1 MERLGRKGGSWG
13 SDAMDGMEAL
23 EGGNQDK
30 AMQAMEKALNKMRA
44 QEEADRGGKNL
55 RGGRERG
62 SGQRRGERGAGGEGT
77 GPEDQDFGEGEG
89 SMPGKGKS
97 GSPKGEASQRLRASP
112 YDVGVEGESRNGRKD
127 GYDTNMSGRG
137 SKMPSRMPYL
147 GVIGQYRKMMEDSIS
162 REHVPRDYHAQIKD
176 YFQALDER

>member
-1 MERLGRKGGSWG
+1 
-13 SDAMDGMEAL
+13 
-23 EGGNQDK
+23 
-30 AMQAMEKALNKMRA
+30 
-44 QEEADRGGKNL
+44 
-55 RGGRERG
+55 
-62 SGQRRGERGAGGEGT
+62 
-77 GPEDQDFGEGEG
+77 
-89 SMPGKGKS
+89 MPGKGKS

-147 GVIGQYRKMMEDSIS
+147 GVIGQYRKMMEDSIA
-162 REHVPRDYHAQIKD
+162 RESIPRDFHSQIKD